1 VAHLAEPTSAVAR
14 VPLVDRWPRVVAAVA
29 QAPGGLGRALGTISR
44 TGTHQAGAATA
55 VRWRRAKT
63 MAPVGC
69 GGATVVACGGEQ
81 ACEARNTPGFLEER
95 RKRGEWVTGADKSTK
110 NPHGC
115 TVHRGGERFE
125 SAWLTASGRVRCS
138 PEVEGGWRAPVWSLR
153 GWGGGEVGCH
163 RELDSAEGRLDG
175 LN

>member
-81 ACEARNTPGFLEER
+81 AREARNMSRFLEEQRER
-95 RKRGEWVTGADKSTK
+95 RVGHWSRQIDK
-110 NPHGC
+110 
-115 TVHRGGERFE
+115 E
-125 SAWLTASGRVRCS
+125 SPRLHCS
-138 PEVEGGWRAPVWSLR
+138 PRR
-153 GWGGGEVGCH
+153 GKV
-163 RELDSAEGRLDG
+163 
-175 LN
+175 